1 MKNKKNEDKAEDVVV
16 DEAGMETEATDVED
30 SVENEIVSISKKEL
44 EKLQNENAELKDRA
58 IRSMAEFDNFRKR
71 TIKEKSNMY
80 GDGVVSVVEKLIPVV
95 DNFDRAMA
103 HEKNTDD
110 NFYKGVDMIYRQFNE
125 LLKELGVEQIQSV
138 GEVFDP
144 ELHFAV
150 AHEESDEYGENV
162 IIEELQKG
170 YKYKDKVIRC
180 SMVKV
185 AN

>member
-1 MKNKKNEDKAEDVVV
+1 MKNKKNKDKAEDVEV
-16 DEAGMETEATDVED
+16 DEVETETVDIED
-30 SVENEIVSISKKEL
+30 SVEVEIVNISKEEL
-44 EKLQNENAELKDRA
+44 EKLKNENAELKDRA

-71 TIKEKSNMY
+71 TIKEKSSMY
-80 GDGVVSVVEKLIPVV
+80 GDGVVSVVEKLIPVI

-110 NFYKGVDMIYRQFNE
+110 NFYKGVDMIYRQFND

-138 GEVFDP
+138 GETFDP

-170 YKYKDKVIRC
+170 YKYKDKIIRC